1 VETSKVEEEE
11 DIVKLIMLSAILFLL
26 PGSNEK
32 VVLIAVAGR
41 SNGLGPVLSG
51 NTCFPVINC
60 PPVKSENV
68 AQDIWSSLNVP
79 SGEQCFSV
87 IFYQEVYFH
96 INMPDSIREILSL
109 SFDGDTKCN
118 DWCRC

>member
-1 VETSKVEEEE
+1 MVPT
-11 DIVKLIMLSAILFLL
+11 LFFL

-51 NTCFPVINC
+51 NTTLPVINC
-60 PPVKSENV
+60 PPVKPENV

-79 SGEQCFSV
+79 SGELYYCT
-87 IFYQEVYFH
+87 ILRQEVRLSTTSTPISIVEAFSLRLCQDINHTDWWLSWVYFQGYARK
-96 INMPDSIREILSL
+96 I
-109 SFDGDTKCN
+109 F
-118 DWCRC
+118 

>member
-1 VETSKVEEEE
+1 V
-11 DIVKLIMLSAILFLL
+11 LILFLL

-51 NTCFPVINC
+51 NACFPVINC
-60 PPVKSENV
+60 PPVQSENV

-79 SGEQCFSV
+79 SGGICYYV
-87 IFYQEVYFH
+87 IFYQEVYL
-96 INMPDSIREILSL
+96 NTNTPDLCL
-109 SFDGDTKCN
+109 GDT
-118 DWCRC
+118 

>member
-1 VETSKVEEEE
+1 MKIEL
-11 DIVKLIMLSAILFLL
+11 KLKLVMHGANFIFFF

-51 NTCFPVINC
+51 NTSFPVINC
-60 PPVKSENV
+60 PPVKPENV

-79 SGEQCFSV
+79 SGELYYCT
-87 IFYQEVYFH
+87 ILHQEVCVR
-96 INMPDSIREILSL
+96 I
-109 SFDGDTKCN
+109 
-118 DWCRC
+118 